1 MAKKEQYRLQTLLGL
16 REQTKNDAE
25 RYLGECLAALQR
37 EKERLAAM
45 EKELEQMIA
54 KRQARMRDYSEK
66 QMRGEMSAQ
75 SVISAN
81 SYIERLK
88 EQEEAQKDAIEGQ
101 KEVVSGR
108 EEDVRDAREKLT
120 VATQDLKALEKHK
133 EKWEKKIKREKQM
146 KEEEALDELA
156 QTIFLNK
163 DRD

>member
-16 REQTKNDAE
+16 REQAKNEAE
-25 RYLGECLAALQR
+25 RHLGECLALLKK
-37 EKERLAAM
+37 EKERLTDM
-45 EKELEQMIA
+45 EQELEKMIA

-88 EQEEAQKDAIEGQ
+88 EQEEAQKEAIEGQ
-101 KEVVSGR
+101 KEVVAAR

-133 EKWEKKIKREKQM
+133 EKWEKKIKREKQL

-156 QTIFLNK
+156 QTIYLNK
-163 DRD
+163 ERE